1 MNTAEREPMEQIDY
15 GINYKAQNSPQQSL
29 NLKVEGGTLAI
40 ALALV
45 ALGAVLAAII
55 ILPQLAES
63 RANEAV
69 AVALRPISAQ
79 VASAQDRAWLAER
92 TGNIN
97 AEHLNE
103 VRFALEA
110 KGIHITLNDHK

>member
-1 MNTAEREPMEQIDY
+1 MEQLPEQNDFGY
-15 GINYKAQNSPQQSL
+15 GYKGVLSPQQHMT
-29 NLKVEGGTLAI
+29 LKVDGGTLGI
-40 ALALV
+40 VLGLLS
-45 ALGAVLAAII
+45 LGAVLAACIL
-55 ILPQLAES
+55 LPQLMRSQSEA
-63 RANEAV
+63 AV

-110 KGIHITLNDHK
+110 KGISVTLNDHK

>member
-1 MNTAEREPMEQIDY
+1 MKREPEPLEQIDLS
-15 GINYKAQNSPQQSL
+15 GIYRSHGSPQQNM
-29 NLKVEGGTLAI
+29 NLRVDGGAIGI

-45 ALGAVLAAII
+45 ALGSVLAACIL
-55 ILPQLAES
+55 LPQLMRSQSEA
-63 RANEAV
+63 AV

-79 VASAQDRAWLAER
+79 VTSAQDRAWLAER

-103 VRFALEA
+103 VRFALQA